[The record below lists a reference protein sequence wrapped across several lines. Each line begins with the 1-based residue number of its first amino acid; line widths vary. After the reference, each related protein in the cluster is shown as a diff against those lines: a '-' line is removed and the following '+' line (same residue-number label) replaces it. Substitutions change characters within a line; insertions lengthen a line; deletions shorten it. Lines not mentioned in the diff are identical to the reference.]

1 MSKLNVDEN
10 GIAHTTFTPKLT
22 QAPFATGAGVSTQS
36 AAFAAG
42 TTIIEVSC
50 LADAFIAIGANP
62 VAVNTGGA
70 SSIRL
75 FANERRT
82 LQVLPGQKVA
92 FLTVAAS
99 TATVTEMA

>member
-1 MSKLNVDEN
+1 MSKLICAEN
-10 GIAHTTFTPKLT
+10 GCNTDVFMPKLT
-22 QAPFATGAGVSTQS
+22 QPTLATGAGVSTQS

-42 TTIIEVSC
+42 TTIIEASC

-62 VAVNTGGA
+62 TAVNTGGA

-75 FANERRT
+75 PAGTVRT
-82 LQVLPGQKVA
+82 LNVAPGQKIA

-99 TATVTEMA
+99 SAFITEML